1 MIFCLFCLFVL
12 FVLFVLYFEYYC
24 NIYNNILMNNA
35 DLKIIPYTATSL
47 SIVGRLI
54 FMFLLYKK
62 SANSLSLLFC
72 ILSIFS
78 SSMWIY
84 YSIKLDDMPMVVR
97 SSTELSLLTISTVYI
112 VKNKCLHYYNTNTI
126 LPT

>member
-1 MIFCLFCLFVL
+1 MIFIIFLNYYLYILNIIVL
-12 FVLFVLYFEYYC
+12 
-24 NIYNNILMNNA
+24 YNNILMNNA

-47 SIVGRLI
+47 SIVGRFI
-54 FMFLLYKK
+54 FMFLLYKNK

-84 YSIKLDDMPMVVR
+84 YSIKLDDTPMVVR
-97 SSTELSLLTISTVYI
+97 SSTELSLLTISTIYI
-112 VKNKCLHYYNTNTI
+112 VKNKFLHYHNTNTV

>member
-1 MIFCLFCLFVL
+1 
-12 FVLFVLYFEYYC
+12 
-24 NIYNNILMNNA
+24 MNNA

-54 FMFLLYKK
+54 FMFLLYKNK
-62 SANSLSLLFC
+62 SANTLSLLFC
-72 ILSIFS
+72 ILSILS

-84 YSIKLDDMPMVVR
+84 YSVTLDDMPMIVR
-97 SSTELSLLTISTVYI
+97 SSTELSLLTVSTIYI
-112 VKNKCLHYYNTNTI
+112 VNNKLLQYRNTNTV